1 MLSNEQIKKMKKAGY
16 KINVFELEILNR
28 LEGKDTIRIYPIY
41 VTGSGRYSQYA
52 GNMNKYANACIG
64 LGLKYQLGNSSARGG
79 QLGQYI
85 DIKKPRKNS
94 TLGKIFFEKPE
105 EGK

>member
-28 LEGKDTIRIYPIY
+28 LE
-41 VTGSGRYSQYA
+41 
-52 GNMNKYANACIG
+52 
-64 LGLKYQLGNSSARGG
+64 
-79 QLGQYI
+79 
-85 DIKKPRKNS
+85 
-94 TLGKIFFEKPE
+94 